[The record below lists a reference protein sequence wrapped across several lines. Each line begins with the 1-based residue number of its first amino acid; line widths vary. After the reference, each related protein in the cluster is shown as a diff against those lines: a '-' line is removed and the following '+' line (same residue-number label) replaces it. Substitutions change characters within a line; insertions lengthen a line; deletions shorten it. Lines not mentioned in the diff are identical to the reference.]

1 MNHWAVML
9 AIGAALGAFVTG
21 YGFVS
26 RFATVDAVTRVEAQ
40 THVNTTELARRADL
54 IMSLPDV
61 LRDMHMELAAIN
73 VRLARID
80 QRLRMGRDP

>member
-1 MNHWAVML
+1 MNHGASML
-9 AIGAALGAFVTG
+9 AIGAALGAFVAG

-26 RFATVDAVTRVEAQ
+26 HFATVDTVNHVEAQ
-40 THVNTTELARRADL
+40 TLENTLELARRADAVL
-54 IMSLPDV
+54 ALPGA
-61 LRDMHMELAAIN
+61 LRDIHAQLDAIN